1 MRIIGEAGR
10 KGLARV
16 FLAEMRN
23 DPGLMVEF
31 VDACDPAVGGR
42 DQKWVIVVSSQYGCP
57 VGCLMCD
64 AGGGFRGNLTAG
76 EIIGQIEYAFK
87 MNPEQ
92 DPKKCRKLKVQ
103 FARMGEPALNDAVIE
118 AIHWLA
124 DTLPAA
130 MPCIATMAPAGRERW
145 FESLLE
151 ASEGFADFQLQF
163 SMNTTDQAVR
173 DRLMPYPKMGWG
185 EMAAWGER
193 FCRPGRRQPSLNF
206 ALSPGVPCQPGAL
219 GGEFDPRRFVVKL
232 TPLNP
237 TAAAGENR
245 LECLEGWE
253 RAWGLVGQKAEEFS
267 ALGYQVI
274 ESVGNMEE
282 NEIGSNCGQMVRRRM
297 AGRPE
302 CDKAPA

>member
-42 DQKWVIVVSSQYGCP
+42 DQKWVIVVSSQFGCP

-64 AGGGFRGNLTAG
+64 AGGGFRGNLSAG
-76 EIIGQIEYAFK
+76 EIIGQIEHVFRI
-87 MNPEQ
+87 NPEQ

-103 FARMGEPALNDAVIE
+103 FARMGEPALNDAVLE
-118 AIHWLA
+118 VIHWLA
-124 DTLPAA
+124 ENYPNA
-130 MPCIATMAPAGRERW
+130 MPCLATVAPAGRGRW

-151 ASEGFADFQLQF
+151 ASGRFADFQLQF

-173 DRLMPYPKMGWG
+173 DRLMPYPKMGWR
-185 EMAAWGER
+185 EMAAWGEKI
-193 FCRPGRRQPSLNF
+193 FRPGRRQPSLNF
-206 ALSPGVPCQPGAL
+206 ALSPGVSCQPEAL
-219 GGEFDPRRFVVKL
+219 VGQFDPRCFVVKL

-253 RAWGLVGQKAEEFS
+253 RARGLVGQKAGEFL

-282 NEIGSNCGQMVRRRM
+282 NEIGSNCGQMVRRRL
-297 AGRPE
+297 AGWPE
-302 CDKAPA
+302 HEKAPA